1 MMIKTFDPETYID
14 AMSTT
19 LDLDIHPAHRPGV
32 VLNLTVAHD
41 AVATMAAFALPER
54 TDPAALYHPQA
65 PA

>member
-1 MMIKTFDPETYID
+1 MVKPFDPETYID
-14 AMSTT
+14 AMSAA

-32 VLNLTVAHD
+32 VLNLFVAHA
-41 AVATMAAFALPER
+41 AVATMAAFTPPER